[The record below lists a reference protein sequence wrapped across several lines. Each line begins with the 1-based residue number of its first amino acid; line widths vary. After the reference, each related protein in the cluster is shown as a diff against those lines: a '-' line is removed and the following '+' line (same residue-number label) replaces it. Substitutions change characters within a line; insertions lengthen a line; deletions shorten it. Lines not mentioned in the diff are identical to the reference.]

1 MQSSSEFLFLIISG
15 NKKGLN
21 VLLVHANDHPV
32 NVPGRENLSSV
43 FHNTF
48 FFFFFLTPPVHQQVK
63 STQRRYLK

>member
-48 FFFFFLTPPVHQQVK
+48 FFFFLTPPVHQQVK

>member
-48 FFFFFLTPPVHQQVK
+48 FFFFF
-63 STQRRYLK
+63 